1 MQRVQLVI
9 LSDQLPAAY
18 LPVAALKPDAVVAVV
33 TAKMKKGRKDDN
45 FAALLTPL
53 GYTAGINLHFLSDMP
68 ESGVAALWDWG
79 LNLLADERWQ
89 GWHWDFN
96 ATGGTKLMALALAPL
111 FQGAEFRVLYQDTG
125 SDRIEW
131 ISPPDLPPVAVA
143 DQFTAPLHFRA
154 YGATWRRAQ
163 SDVDAWQQLARQRFG
178 VARQLARIAAQD
190 EGFIRA
196 LNRVAANAVK
206 REGLHDRIVAPLQ
219 TLSYPPKGQKAEL
232 FKRLDELGVVGW
244 SGDEPEQVDF
254 HNIDGWRF
262 ITGGWLEE
270 YAWNCAR
277 DAGLDDVHCGVE
289 LTDDYDKKANIRNE
303 LDLVIQHRN
312 RLLVVECKTAKLG
325 DESKDANI
333 INKLD
338 SIATRWGG
346 LFATRVLLSA
356 LPLNH
361 TTAARRDVNTEQRAE
376 ASGIA
381 LSMGDELLHLTE
393 SFRHWMTQGQWQ
405 AEQKLLNT

>member
-33 TAKMKKGRKDDN
+33 TARMRKGRKDDN
-45 FAALLTPL
+45 FAALLAPL
-53 GYTAGINLHFLSDMP
+53 GYKLGGNLHFADDMP
-68 ESGVAALWDWG
+68 ENGVSSLWDWG
-79 LNLLADERWQ
+79 LNLLASERWQ

-111 FQGAEFRVLYQDTG
+111 FQGPEFRVLYQDTG

-131 ISPPDLPPVAVA
+131 ISPPDLNPIEVL

-163 SDVDAWQQLARQRFG
+163 SDDECWQQSAEQRFG

-196 LNRVAANAVK
+196 LNRVAADAVR
-206 REGLHDRIVAPLQ
+206 REGLNDRIVAPLQ
-219 TLSYPPKGQKAEL
+219 TLTYPPKGQKAEL

-244 SGDEPEQVDF
+244 SSDDPAQVEF
-254 HNIDGWRF
+254 HNLAGWRF
-262 ITGGWLEE
+262 MCGGWLEE

-303 LDLVIQHRN
+303 LDLVVQHRN

-325 DESKDANI
+325 DDGKDANI

-356 LPLNH
+356 LTLNH
-361 TTAARRDVNTEQRAE
+361 TTKANREVNTEQRAE
-376 ASGIA
+376 ASGIQ
-381 LSMGDELLHLTE
+381 LSMGEELLHLTD
-393 SFRHWMTQGQWQ
+393 SFRHWKDSGQWV
-405 AEQKLLNT
+405 AEKKLLNT